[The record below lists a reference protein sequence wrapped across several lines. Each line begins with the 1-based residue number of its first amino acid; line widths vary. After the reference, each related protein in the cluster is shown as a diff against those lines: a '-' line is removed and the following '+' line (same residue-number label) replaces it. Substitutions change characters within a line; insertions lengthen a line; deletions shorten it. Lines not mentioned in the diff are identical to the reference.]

1 MGFNNFGVRN
11 NCISSYI
18 FPSDVVEELS
28 SIYQGKSGLFKG
40 VEEMWE
46 KWDVRSSNECLFAS
60 MDGALKRTRDK
71 GGGIESRTAF
81 KGELRRFEKGD
92 MN

>member
-71 GGGIESRTAF
+71 GGRVESRTAIQ
-81 KGELRRFEKGD
+81 RRT
-92 MN
+92 